1 MNKKILLVEDR
12 LDAIPFAMIALGEHL
27 ACNVLV
33 AKDYDE
39 AIEILEKYPEINFV
53 VTDLFFPKKTGS
65 NDISLGLDI
74 LNQAKEEW
82 IKENDPSLGK
92 LYHKLATF
100 EKLEEELLITD
111 EMLRK
116 NFGKQGECSEDAK
129 KRLFLTFKLREEIL
143 SSEGITVEHV
153 PMIHLIQKIHEKM
166 TEMKI
171 LHDKM
176 GQDEHQQGLG
186 VLVAQKAIEMGKKVL
201 MVSSMYHHGRV
212 YEAIAPLIYKNKIR
226 NFEDIPLYVTFK
238 EVAIL
243 QQTKNFLHEE
253 ESIANE
259 EIYRL
264 YEEKN
269 IKGIV
274 AYEETVSDIQK
285 TQLIFWQKVAEKVS
299 SILQE

>member
-27 ACNVLV
+27 ACSVLV
-33 AKDYDE
+33 AKDYNE
-39 AIEILEKYPEINFV
+39 AIEILEKYPEISFV

-65 NDISLGLDI
+65 TDISLGLDI

-100 EKLEEELLITD
+100 EKLEEELLITN

-116 NFGKQGECSEDAK
+116 NLGKQGECSEDVK
-129 KRLFLTFKLREEIL
+129 KRLFLTFELREEL
-143 SSEGITVEHV
+143 VNEGIIIEYV
-153 PMIHLIQKIHEKM
+153 PMIHLIQKIHEKIS
-166 TEMKI
+166 EMKI

-226 NFEDIPLYVTFK
+226 NFEDIPLYGTFK
-238 EVAIL
+238 SIATL
-243 QQTKNFLHEE
+243 QQTRNFLHEE
-253 ESIANE
+253 ESIAHE
-259 EIYRL
+259 EIDRL

-285 TQLIFWQKVAEKVS
+285 TQLVFWQKVAEKVS

>member
-39 AIEILEKYPEINFV
+39 AIEILERYPEISFV

-92 LYHKLATF
+92 LFQKLTTF

-111 EMLRK
+111 EMLNK
-116 NFGKQGECSEDAK
+116 YSQNGEKYSEDFK
-129 KRLFLTFKLREEIL
+129 KRFFLTCGLREEL
-143 SSEGITVEHV
+143 VNEGIIIGYV
-153 PMIHLIQKIHEKM
+153 PMIHLIQKIHEKIS
-166 TEMKI
+166 EMKI

-212 YEAIAPLIYKNKIR
+212 YEAIAPLFYKNKIR

-238 EVAIL
+238 RVAIL

-253 ESIANE
+253 KSIANE
-259 EIYRL
+259 EVYRL
-264 YEEKN
+264 YERKN
-269 IKGIV
+269 IKGIL

>member
-27 ACNVLV
+27 ACNVLI

-39 AIEILEKYPEINFV
+39 AIEILERYPE
-53 VTDLFFPKKTGS
+53 

-129 KRLFLTFKLREEIL
+129 KRLFLIFKLREEIL

-171 LHDKM
+171 LHDKI

-264 YEEKN
+264 YERKN
-269 IKGIV
+269 IKGIL

>member
-12 LDAIPFAMIALGEHL
+12 LDAIPFAMIALGYD
-27 ACNVLV
+27 VLV

-39 AIEILEKYPEINFV
+39 AIEILERHPEINFV

-129 KRLFLTFKLREEIL
+129 KRLFLIFKLREEIL

-171 LHDKM
+171 LHDKI

-226 NFEDIPLYVTFK
+226 NFEDISLYGKFESIAT
-238 EVAIL
+238 L
-243 QQTKNFLHEE
+243 QQTRNFLLEE
-253 ESIANE
+253 ESIAHE
-259 EIYRL
+259 EINRL
-264 YEEKN
+264 YKEKN